1 MLLWRFHAFENI
13 AIQSE
18 RVFYSIQSKNFAFDS
33 LKWKKNNQVDER
45 DVWTSSNREAGYSV
59 KKKWIE

>member
-1 MLLWRFHAFENI
+1 MLLWRFHAFEDI

-33 LKWKKNNQVDER
+33 LKWKKNNQMDER
-45 DVWTSSNREAGYSV
+45 DV
-59 KKKWIE
+59 